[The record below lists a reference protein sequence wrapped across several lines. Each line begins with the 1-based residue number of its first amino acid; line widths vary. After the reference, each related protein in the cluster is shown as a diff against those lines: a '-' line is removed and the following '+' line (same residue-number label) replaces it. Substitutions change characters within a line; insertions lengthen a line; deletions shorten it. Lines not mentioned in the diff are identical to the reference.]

1 METILVVV
9 IQLSKLAKIVP
20 TKTITTFDSTKLFF
34 DIWVIHDYILQF
46 IIDDRNAKFM
56 VGS

>member
-1 METILVVV
+1 M
-9 IQLSKLAKIVP
+9 VP

-34 DIWVIHDYILQF
+34 DIWVMCHWILQF